1 MPEISRRRFLTKTA
15 TNVAAAGCLAAA
27 VRELGAKPLGM
38 PIGTQAYPVR
48 AQIAKDFVG
57 AMKELAGI
65 GYETV
70 ELCSPVN
77 HFGDAGFKVLA
88 KYKGAEIRKM
98 LGDVGL
104 RCESAHFY
112 IDELK
117 EDIRAS
123 IDWAKDLGLTQM
135 FASTLHG
142 PTGPNMGDI
151 KRATDSFNKMG
162 EQVQSAGM
170 QLGLHNEAFEL
181 SNVQGMHVYDELLR
195 LLDPK
200 LIKFQFQISAISA
213 GFDVVEYLT
222 KYPGR
227 YISLHLQDW
236 SSAEKKQVPLGKG
249 DVAWPKLF
257 AAAKKAGVKNW
268 YVELESLNMDATK
281 DSYAF
286 LKTLKG

>member
-1 MPEISRRRFLTKTA
+1 MPEISRRRFLTRTA

-27 VRELGAKPLGM
+27 ARELRAKPLGM

-48 AQIAKDFVG
+48 TQMAKDFVG
-57 AMKELAGI
+57 TMKVLAGI

-77 HFGDAGFKVLA
+77 HFGDAGFNVLA

-98 LGDVGL
+98 LSDVGL

-117 EDIRAS
+117 ENISTGIA
-123 IDWAKDLGLTQM
+123 WAKDLGLTQM
-135 FASTLHG
+135 VASTLHG
-142 PTGPNMGDI
+142 PTSPNRGDM
-151 KRATDSFNKMG
+151 KRAADSFNKMG
-162 EQVQSAGM
+162 EQVQRAGM

-181 SNVQGMHVYDELLR
+181 SDVEGKHVYDELLR

-200 LIKFQFQISAISA
+200 LIKFQFQISAIRA

-222 KYPGR
+222 NYPGR

-236 SSAEKKQVPLGKG
+236 SPETKTVKPIGQGSLDWKKI
-249 DVAWPKLF
+249 F
-257 AAAKKAGVKNW
+257 TAAKTCGVKN
-268 YVELESLNMDATK
+268 YFVDVSPLEAIRA
-281 DSYAF
+281 SYPF
-286 LKTLKG
+286 LRDLQV

>member
-15 TNVAAAGCLAAA
+15 TNAAAAGCLAAA
-27 VRELGAKPLGM
+27 ARELGAKPLGM

-77 HFGDAGFKVLA
+77 HFGDAGFNVLA

-98 LGDVGL
+98 LSDVGL

-236 SSAEKKQVPLGKG
+236 SPETKTVKPIGQGSLDWKKI
-249 DVAWPKLF
+249 F
-257 AAAKKAGVKNW
+257 TAAKTCGVKN
-268 YVELESLNMDATK
+268 YFVDVNPLEAIRA
-281 DSYAF
+281 SYPF
-286 LKTLKG
+286 LRDLQV

>member
-77 HFGDAGFKVLA
+77 HF
-88 KYKGAEIRKM
+88 
-98 LGDVGL
+98 GDVGL

-236 SSAEKKQVPLGKG
+236 SPETKTVKTIGQGSLDWKKI
-249 DVAWPKLF
+249 F
-257 AAAKKAGVKNW
+257 TAAKTCGVKN
-268 YVELESLNMDATK
+268 YFVDVNPLEAIRA
-281 DSYAF
+281 SYPF
-286 LKTLKG
+286 LRDLQV